1 MNANIFFTTKQ
12 LLNMGY
18 SKYQINTM
26 CINGKLEKIN
36 YGVYMKANQVEV
48 PFIVFL
54 KRYKNMI
61 LSNESALYIH
71 DLTTDFPSNI
81 SVTVKKNIRLNLNTQ
96 YLKENKIEVKVYYV
110 KDELFCLGLE
120 EIEWNGETIQIYDK
134 ERTICDIVRNRKRI
148 TDQIYY
154 ESIQQYF
161 LWETPDKRKLLSYAK
176 QLNIDN
182 KIVEIMN
189 LFLQP

>member
-1 MNANIFFTTKQ
+1 M
-12 LLNMGY
+12 
-18 SKYQINTM
+18 
-26 CINGKLEKIN
+26 
-36 YGVYMKANQVEV
+36 
-48 PFIVFL
+48 
-54 KRYKNMI
+54 
-61 LSNESALYIH
+61 
-71 DLTTDFPSNI
+71 
-81 SVTVKKNIRLNLNTQ
+81 NLNTQ
-96 YLKENKIEVKVYYV
+96 YLKDNQIEVKVYYV

-161 LWETPDKRKLLSYAK
+161 LWETHDKRKLLSYAK